1 MYCKVC
7 GEDREGIK
15 IFGINMCK
23 ECFDEI
29 AYISV
34 SDDRYD
40 LYKNLIRILLS
51 YYISDRQLLNPVN
64 WYGVILLVKIFV

>member
-7 GEDREGIK
+7 GEKGEGLR
-15 IFGINMCK
+15 IFSIYMCND
-23 ECFDEI
+23 CFYEI
-29 AYISV
+29 SHVNV

-51 YYISDRQLLNPVN
+51 YYIGSKQLLNPVN
-64 WYGVILLVKIFV
+64 